1 MDEVLNQSQLLIK
14 AVESHF
20 IAQRTKALANLNNY
34 FSNPAAI
41 GEHPDIVDESI
52 KLLEKISHA
61 DGVLETIKRIAP

>member
-1 MDEVLNQSQLLIK
+1 MDEVVNQSQLLIK

-20 IAQRTKALANLNNY
+20 IAERTKALANLNNY
-34 FSNPAAI
+34 FSNPVAI

-61 DGVLETIKRIAP
+61 DGVLETLKRIAP